1 MTTIPT
7 GATAQSL
14 LRALANCLTPGA
26 LITQSE
32 ETVAYEC
39 DGLTAFR
46 QKPWAV
52 VLPETETQVV
62 EVLRQCHAAG
72 VVVVPRGAGTSLS
85 GGTCPLVG
93 SVVLSLARMNSILSV
108 DVLART
114 ARVQPGVRNQAISD
128 MAAPNGLFYA
138 PDPSSQLAC
147 SLGGNVAENAGGLH
161 CLKYGLTLHNV
172 LRVRG
177 ITMDGE
183 IIEVGSEAPDVPGLD
198 LLPLIVGSEGMLAVV
213 TEVTVRLR
221 PKPPCAQ
228 VILASFDDVGR
239 AADAVA
245 AVIAAGIIPAALE
258 MMDQGAAIAIE
269 DCIHPGY
276 DLDAKAILLCEA
288 DGSEEQVLEEIA
300 QMVQLLMAAG
310 AMHCKVSSN
319 ETERQHYW
327 SGRKAA
333 LTAASRIAPDC
344 YVMDGSVPRKHI
356 GTLLSRIDALQSVY
370 GLKCVN
376 VFHAGDGNLHP
387 IICFD
392 GAEDEQWHSAEKY
405 GAEILEACIELGGSV
420 TGEHGVGV
428 EKLDAM
434 CSQFSPIELEMFHRV
449 KAAFDPA
456 RLLNPDKAIPVVH
469 RCAETGHLH
478 VHNGVF
484 PHSDLPRY

>member
-1 MTTIPT
+1 MFSTN
-7 GATAQSL
+7 ATAQSL
-14 LRALANCLTPGA
+14 MRALAQCLAPGA
-26 LITQSE
+26 LISQTE
-32 ETVAYEC
+32 ELVAYEC

-46 QKPWAV
+46 QAPWAV

-62 EVLRQCHAAG
+62 EVLRLCHAAG
-72 VVVVPRGAGTSLS
+72 VTVVPRGAGTSLS
-85 GGTCPLVG
+85 GGALPLIG
-93 SVVLSLARMNSILSV
+93 SVVLSLARMNKILSL
-108 DVLART
+108 DDLART
-114 ARVQPGVRNQAISD
+114 ARVQPGVRNLAISEL
-128 MAAPNGLFYA
+128 AAPKGLFYA

-147 SLGGNVAENAGGLH
+147 SIGGNVAENAGGLH

-177 ITMDGE
+177 ITMEGE
-183 IIEVGSEAPDVPGLD
+183 VIVIGSEAPDVCGLD
-198 LLPLIVGSEGMLAVV
+198 LLPLIIGSEGMLAVV

-245 AVIAAGIIPAALE
+245 AIIKAGIIPAALE

-276 DLDAKAILLCEA
+276 DVNAKAILLCEA
-288 DGSEEQVLEEIA
+288 DGSSEQVAEEIA
-300 QMVQLLMAAG
+300 SMVQLLMAAG

-319 ETERQHYW
+319 EFERQHYW
-327 SGRKAA
+327 AGRKAA

-344 YVMDGSVPRKHI
+344 YVVDGSVPRKHI

-370 GLKCVN
+370 GLTCVN

-392 GAEDEQWHSAEKY
+392 GAEDGQWHRAEKY
-405 GAEILEACIELGGSV
+405 GAEILNACIALGGSV

-428 EKLDAM
+428 EKLDGM
-434 CSQFSPIELEMFHRV
+434 CSQFSSIELEMFHRL
-449 KAAFDPA
+449 KASFDPA
-456 RLLNPDKAIPVVH
+456 RLLNPDKAIPVLH
-469 RCAETGHLH
+469 RCAEAGNLH
-478 VHNGVF
+478 VNNGIF